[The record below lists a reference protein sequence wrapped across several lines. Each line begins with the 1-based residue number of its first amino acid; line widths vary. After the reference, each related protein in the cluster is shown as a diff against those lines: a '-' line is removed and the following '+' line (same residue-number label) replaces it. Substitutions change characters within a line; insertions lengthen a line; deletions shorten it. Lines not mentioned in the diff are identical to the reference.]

1 MRRPAPHIVLAGVC
15 TLVLAGCTGGS
26 LIGVLDEEQQG
37 QDVLTI
43 QTDLDGIDLATTRL
57 LAERDGVEYFVARP
71 EAGAEAGG
79 GAADTV
85 CLLVE
90 EGIGVGL
97 ECGPLERGAAGPTI
111 RDSRVTVVLL
121 PDDIDRNDLADQGFE
136 LLHPNLAIRPAG
148 AE

>member
-1 MRRPAPHIVLAGVC
+1 MRCLPPRILTAAVC

-26 LIGVLDEEQQG
+26 LIGVLDEEQQD

-71 EAGAEAGG
+71 ESDG

-97 ECGPLERGAAGPTI
+97 ECGALERGAAGPTI
-111 RDSRVTVVLL
+111 RDSRVTAVLL
-121 PDDIDRNDLADQGFE
+121 PDDVDRNDMADQGFE
-136 LLHPNLAIRPAG
+136 LLHPNLAVRPAG